1 MPFRDP
7 RKSLNDILDNIGRTE
22 RFTAGM
28 DFNTFQGDERAIFAV
43 QYALLAISEAAH
55 RLGAEAETLCP
66 GQPWADIRGIG
77 NRLRH
82 GYDNIDIRVIW
93 NTAQTS
99 LPPLKVAVQNALGG
113 PQLYP
118 ETQT

>member
-1 MPFRDP
+1 MPFKDF
-7 RKSLNDILDNIGRTE
+7 RKSLNDILENIGRIE

-28 DFNTFQGDERAIFAV
+28 DFNIFREDERAIFAV

-55 RLGAEAETLCP
+55 RLGPDAETLCP

-77 NRLRH
+77 NHLRH

-93 NTAQTS
+93 NTAQAS
-99 LPPLKVAVQNALGG
+99 LPPLKAAVHIALG
-113 PQLYP
+113 PWEP
-118 ETQT
+118 

>member
-1 MPFRDP
+1 MPFKDLG
-7 RKSLNDILDNIGRTE
+7 KSLKDILDNIGRIE

-28 DFNTFQGDERAIFAV
+28 DCNAFCGDERGVFAV

-77 NRLRH
+77 NHLRH

-93 NTAQTS
+93 NTVQTS
-99 LPPLKVAVQNALGG
+99 LPPLKTAVQNALGG
-113 PQLYP
+113 P
-118 ETQT
+118 EATRDK